1 MWQLLVG
8 PIRLLHWAWV
18 GKKVGKDSTFCP
30 RDQIVIRLALP
41 VRPLP
46 PPARST
52 SARPA
57 SGVPSGGCCTK
68 RTSAAVSALHRGPL
82 GCSNRCRG
90 CPCMESSSASSCGP
104 VSWPSCHRLSA
115 DGTKPE
121 VRQRIH
127 FWTAG
132 VKAAGRTV
140 LWGLQKKVQPVV
152 WGPWSEAVSPLE
164 ERHRCGRVAGR

>member
-1 MWQLLVG
+1 MKS
-8 PIRLLHWAWV
+8 A
-18 GKKVGKDSTFCP
+18 FCP
-30 RDQIVIRLALP
+30 ASNCYPARSP
-41 VRPLP
+41 RPSAA

-68 RTSAAVSALHRGPL
+68 RTSAAVRALHRGPL

-121 VRQRIH
+121 VRQQNSFLDGRCEGCGAH
-127 FWTAG
+127 SALGPPEKGPACG
-132 VKAAGRTV
+132 VGPLVRGGQPTRGASPLRTGGR
-140 LWGLQKKVQPVV
+140 PV
-152 WGPWSEAVSPLE
+152 SAVSKRMTLLGE
-164 ERHRCGRVAGR
+164 KSSCL